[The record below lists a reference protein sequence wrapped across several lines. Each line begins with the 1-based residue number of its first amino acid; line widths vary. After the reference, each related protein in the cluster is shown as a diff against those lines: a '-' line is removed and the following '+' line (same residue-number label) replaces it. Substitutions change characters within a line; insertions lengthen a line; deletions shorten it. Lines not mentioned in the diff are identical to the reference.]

1 MIENGITLS
10 AEQVQTI
17 HRALAAL
24 ERELKAMPHTD
35 GWQRPY
41 VMLNNLQ
48 AIRTAL
54 TANLLR
60 GNN

>member
-1 MIENGITLS
+1 
-10 AEQVQTI
+10 
-17 HRALAAL
+17 
-24 ERELKAMPHTD
+24 MPHTD
-35 GWQRPY
+35 GWKCPY